1 MTLRNPRPDWDPF
14 LRLAALLCLGLL
26 SATLTVAILNTGGL
40 P

>member
-1 MTLRNPRPDWDPF
+1 MTLRDPRHDWSET

-26 SATLTVAILNTGGL
+26 SASLTVAILHSGGL